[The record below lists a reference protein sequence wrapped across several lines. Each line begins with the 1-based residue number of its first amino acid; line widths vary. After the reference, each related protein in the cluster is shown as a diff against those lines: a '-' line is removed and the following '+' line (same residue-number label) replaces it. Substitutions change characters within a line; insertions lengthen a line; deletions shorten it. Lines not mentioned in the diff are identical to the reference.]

1 MAASS
6 TSSLS
11 AAAAFVRD
19 AIVAAQAVVDNVLEI
34 PLNAELKTLIRINAV
49 IARKVAAREATEA
62 ALAKLEA
69 EDAIVN
75 AGGKRPIKRKKP
87 HDTRIS
93 IINHN
98 WSWNLSSL
106 AKSGEYYHFYKILSE
121 LDPRSISAMDC
132 TCKTFHPISLTEKAG
147 MVQAGWFLRKKHW
160 NFAAVAA
167 ARAWGSGSTG

>member
-1 MAASS
+1 MRDTPSPQRQRVQQMIPIEMAASS
-6 TSSLS
+6 SSSLHT
-11 AAAAFVRD
+11 AAFVRD
-19 AIVAAQAVVDNVLEI
+19 AIVAAQAVADNVLEI

-75 AGGKRPIKRKKP
+75 AGGKRPVKRKKP

-98 WSWNLSSL
+98 WSWNLISL
-106 AKSGEYYHFYKILSE
+106 ARSGEYYHFFKIFSV
-121 LDPRSISAMDC
+121 S
-132 TCKTFHPISLTEKAG
+132 
-147 MVQAGWFLRKKHW
+147 
-160 NFAAVAA
+160 
-167 ARAWGSGSTG
+167 

>member
-6 TSSLS
+6 SSSSL

-19 AIVAAQAVVDNVLEI
+19 AIVAAQAVADNVLKI

-69 EDAIVN
+69 EDA
-75 AGGKRPIKRKKP
+75 GGRRPVKRKKP

-98 WSWNLSSL
+98 WSWNLTSL

-121 LDPRSISAMDC
+121 LDPRSISAMDA
-132 TCKTFHPISLTEKAG
+132 P
-147 MVQAGWFLRKKHW
+147 
-160 NFAAVAA
+160 
-167 ARAWGSGSTG
+167 ARHSTPSR